1 MRQGSTPLHRSA
13 HKKTIENAAGFLK
26 AQRNA
31 DAGWAYLPGSVSA
44 SEPTCYAA
52 LALHGGEHRDD
63 AELQTLGWIAR
74 HAENESSEPLWTK
87 SLSLLTLSG
96 LSARPEIRT
105 RLRQFLLSVGGKPLP
120 SAKDLNGELRGW
132 SWIEGTFSWV
142 EPTSYA
148 LLALKKAGDRTH
160 PRIQE
165 AERLLL
171 DRVCA
176 DGGWNYGNR
185 KVRDIALTSMAPTT
199 ALAAMA
205 LQGAGDSGP
214 AVQGALELLD
224 REVVR
229 RPSSLSL
236 ALTILCFDVYRRPHE
251 HLTDLLIARQEPDG
265 SWRGQSHLTSLSVL
279 ALRTQEQFNVFAI

>member
-1 MRQGSTPLHRSA
+1 LHRST
-13 HKKTIENAAGFLK
+13 HTKTIENAAGFLK

-31 DAGWAYLPGSVSA
+31 DAGWAYLPGNESA
-44 SEPTCYAA
+44 SESTCYAA
-52 LALHGGEHRDD
+52 LALHGGERRDD
-63 AELQTLGWIAR
+63 AELQTLAWIAR
-74 HAENESSEPLWTK
+74 HAENGSSEPLWTK
-87 SLSLLTLSG
+87 ALSLLTLSG
-96 LSARPEIRT
+96 LGARPELRT

-120 SAKDLNGELRGW
+120 STKDLNSELRGW

-148 LLALKKAGDRTH
+148 LLALKKTGDRTH
-160 PRIQE
+160 PRILE
-165 AERLLL
+165 GERLLL
-171 DRVCA
+171 DRVCS

-185 KVRDIALTSMAPTT
+185 KVREIALTFMAPTT

-205 LQGAGDSGP
+205 LQGAPESGTV
-214 AVQGALELLD
+214 VQRALDLLD
-224 REVVR
+224 REVAR

-251 HLTDLLIARQEPDG
+251 HLTDLLIGRQEPDG

-279 ALRTQEQFNVFAI
+279 AVRTQEQFNVFAI

>member
-1 MRQGSTPLHRSA
+1 LHRTA
-13 HKKTIENAAGFLK
+13 YEKAIENAAGFLK
-26 AQRNA
+26 AQRNV
-31 DAGWAYLPGSVSA
+31 DAGWAYLPGNVSA

-52 LALHGGEHRDD
+52 LALHERERNDQAD
-63 AELQTLGWIAR
+63 LQTLAWIAG
-74 HAENESSEPLWTK
+74 HSESESLEPLWTK
-87 SLSLLTLSG
+87 SLSLLTLRG
-96 LSARPEIRT
+96 LNARTEIRT
-105 RLRQFLLSVGGKPLP
+105 RLRQFLLSIGGKPLH

-148 LLALKKAGDRTH
+148 LLALKRTGDPVH

-171 DRVCA
+171 DRVCS

-185 KVRDIALTSMAPTT
+185 KVREIALTSMAPTT

-205 LQGAGDSGP
+205 LQGGRDSRP
-214 AVQGALELLD
+214 VVQRALELLD

-236 ALTILCFDVYRRPHE
+236 ALTILCFDVYRRPHQ
-251 HLTDLLIARQEPDG
+251 HLTDLLIARQGPDG
-265 SWRGQSHLTSLSVL
+265 SWRGQSHLTALSVL
-279 ALRTQEQFNVFAI
+279 ALRTQEPFNVFAI